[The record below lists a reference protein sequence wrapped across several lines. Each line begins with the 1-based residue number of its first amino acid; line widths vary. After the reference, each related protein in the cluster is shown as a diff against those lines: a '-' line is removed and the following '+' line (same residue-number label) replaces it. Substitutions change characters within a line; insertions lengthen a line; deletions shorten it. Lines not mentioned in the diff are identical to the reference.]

1 MPKKLAHYIVERF
14 HGKEQADRALEFFV
28 KTFSEREFPEDAP
41 IIEVPHGL
49 KRKAYELLFE
59 LGIESSKNSTRRVV
73 EGGGLRINGA
83 KVEDPNQEIEIKG
96 ELRLQMGKKRFYRAV
111 PK

>member
-41 IIEVPHGL
+41 
-49 KRKAYELLFE
+49 
-59 LGIESSKNSTRRVV
+59 S
-73 EGGGLRINGA
+73 
-83 KVEDPNQEIEIKG
+83 
-96 ELRLQMGKKRFYRAV
+96 
-111 PK
+111 